1 MNPPL
6 LVRCPTCRK
15 TGPWL
20 EGPYGPFCSKRCKL
34 VDLGRWLGEE
44 YRISEPLT
52 VEKLAAAEAGENPA
66 DADAGTV
73 PRPSA
78 EEPS

>member
-1 MNPPL
+1 MTPPL
-6 LVRCPTCRK
+6 LVRCPTCHK

-20 EGPYGPFCSKRCKL
+20 EGRYAPFCSKRCKL

-52 VEKLAAAEAGENPA
+52 VEKLAAAAAEESPAGT
-66 DADAGTV
+66 DAGTA
-73 PRPSA
+73 PRPSD
-78 EEPS
+78 EEPI